1 MWTHLKTEYR
11 IKLAETMKRLGDN
24 SSNCYALIDAIN
36 PNYPIIFC
44 NEPYCQLTGYTEEE
58 LIGISYSNFF
68 QYTSEEVYRKI
79 DEKIRKGVIS
89 KFEIFHAKKGNQA
102 FQAQIECFPLQ
113 NDEYQT
119 EFIFIIVTDI
129 TYKNLS
135 KFGNDLERKMF
146 RAIERE
152 KTLFEKLTLS
162 CQFIDKSM
170 GPNIFSTIVMNV
182 EGQMYITSAIPF
194 EQSHTHLIP
203 KGMANSYYKILMKLD
218 DSKVFN
224 RHKGYPL
231 SAIHQQFA
239 HDHELES
246 CWQIPIPIYTGE
258 VIGVIT
264 IFFKVQEKPREFYN
278 KFIMKVIT
286 LIGLAYTY
294 EMKQQ
299 QIYRLAYT
307 DISTG
312 LPNRH
317 DFSRKLNNEKNGAV
331 IIIQPSDFSKF
342 VELYGRNFGDELL
355 KQLANKLSKIADVN
369 FIAQFSSS
377 TLALHVKVRDKL
389 ETEPDLRHLFER
401 VIKDELTIF
410 GNSLYISLKIGV
422 EKLNGYIS
430 INTACKN
437 AENALSNAKARG
449 GTQIVYYNKQMQED
463 LKKELVIL
471 NELVAAIKNNEF
483 TAYVQP
489 KVELYRGRIYGMEA
503 LARWNSPK
511 LGLVSP
517 ADFIPIAE
525 RAGFI
530 REIDLQILE
539 QVLSWMQ
546 QRQYNG
552 KKIVPVAVNISPEHF
567 YNPDFIDDLVA
578 LLQKYYADPHYV
590 IIEVT
595 ESLSLVNIEHAQK
608 NLIRLRSLGFQTS
621 VDDFGIGYSSL
632 SYLQRLN
639 FSELKIDRSFIM
651 KIHEQG
657 TITIVRSILQM
668 AHSLEMTSIAEGVET
683 KEQFELLKEIGCNV
697 AQGYY
702 FYKPMPL
709 ETIDENEII

>member
-1 MWTHLKTEYR
+1 MLTLSKTEYR
-11 IKLAETMKRLGDN
+11 TKLAETMKRLGDN
-24 SSNCYALIDAIN
+24 SSNCYALIDATIRD
-36 PNYPIIFC
+36 YPIQFC
-44 NEPYCQLTGYTEEE
+44 NEAYCQLTGYSEAE
-58 LIGISYSNFF
+58 LVGVSYNHFF
-68 QYTSEEVYRKI
+68 QYTSDEVFQEIEK
-79 DEKIRKGVIS
+79 KIREGQIS

-113 NDEYQT
+113 NDAYQT

-129 TYKNLS
+129 TYKKLS
-135 KFGNDLERKMF
+135 KFSNDLERKMF

-162 CQFIDKSM
+162 CQFIDKSL

-194 EQSHTHLIP
+194 ERSHTHLIP

-246 CWQIPIPIYTGE
+246 CWQIPITIYTGE

-264 IFFKVQEKPREFYN
+264 IFFQVQEKPREFYN
-278 KFIMKVIT
+278 KFLIKVIT

-317 DFSRKLNNEKNGAV
+317 DFSRKLNEEKKGAV

-355 KQLANKLSKIADVN
+355 KQLANKLLRVVAVN

-377 TLALHVKVRDKL
+377 TLALHVNEQF
-389 ETEPDLRHLFER
+389 ETEAELRQLFER
-401 VIKDELTIF
+401 VINDELTIF

-422 EKLNGYIS
+422 EKLDQNLS
-430 INTACKN
+430 INIACKN

-449 GTQIVYYNKQMQED
+449 GTQIVYYNEQMQED
-463 LKKELVIL
+463 LKKELLIL
-471 NELVAAIKNNEF
+471 NELVEAIKNKEF
-483 TAYVQP
+483 VAYVQP
-489 KVELYRGRIYGMEA
+489 KIELYRNRIYGMEA
-503 LARWNSPK
+503 LVRWNSPK
-511 LGLVSP
+511 LGFVSP

-525 RAGFI
+525 RAGLI
-530 REIDLQILE
+530 REIDMQVLEQILA
-539 QVLSWMQ
+539 WMQ
-546 QRQYNG
+546 KRQYKG

-567 YNPDFIDDLVA
+567 YHPEFIASLVE
-578 LLQKYYADPHYV
+578 LVQKYYADPHCI

-595 ESLSLVNIEHAQK
+595 ESISLVDIERAQK
-608 NLIRLRSLGFQTS
+608 NLQRLRSLGFQTS
-621 VDDFGIGYSSL
+621 VDDFGMGYSSL
-632 SYLQRLN
+632 SYLQRL
-639 FSELKIDRSFIM
+639 FFTELKIDRSFIS

-657 TITIVRSILQM
+657 TMTIVRSILQM
-668 AHSLEMTSIAEGVET
+668 ANDLQMTSIAEGIET
-683 KEQFELLKEIGCNV
+683 KEQYELLKQIGCNV

-709 ETIDENEII
+709 ELIEENEII

>member
-1 MWTHLKTEYR
+1 MWTLSKNEYR
-11 IKLAETMKRLGDN
+11 MKLAETMKRLGDN
-24 SSNCYALIDAIN
+24 SSNCYALIDALN
-36 PNYPIIFC
+36 PNYPILLC
-44 NEPYCQLTGYTEEE
+44 NDAYCKLSGYTETE
-58 LIGISYSNFF
+58 LVGIPFNNLLQYISNEG
-68 QYTSEEVYRKI
+68 YLEI
-79 DEKIRKGVIS
+79 DEKIREGVIV

-102 FQAQIECFPLQ
+102 FQAQVECFPLQ
-113 NDEYQT
+113 NDKYQT

-129 TYKNLS
+129 TYKKLS
-135 KFGNDLERKMF
+135 KFENDLERKMF

-152 KTLFEKLTLS
+152 KTLFEKLRLS
-162 CQFIDKSM
+162 CQFIDTSI
-170 GPNIFSTIVMNV
+170 GPNIFSTIVMNI
-182 EGQMYITSAIPF
+182 EEKMYITSAIPF
-194 EQSHTHLIP
+194 EKSHTHIIP

-218 DSKVFN
+218 DSKVFS

-231 SAIHQQFA
+231 SVFHQQFA
-239 HDHELES
+239 HDHGLES

-278 KFIMKVIT
+278 KFLLKVIT

-317 DFSRKLNNEKNGAV
+317 DFSRKLNNEKNGAI

-355 KQLANKLSKIADVN
+355 KQLANKLSKIVAVN

-377 TLALHVKVRDKL
+377 TLALHVNDQF
-389 ETEPDLRHLFER
+389 ETESDLRSLFER
-401 VIKDELTIF
+401 IINDELTIF
-410 GNSLYISLKIGV
+410 GNPIYISLKMGV
-422 EKLNGYIS
+422 QKLHKTIC

-449 GTQIVYYNKQMQED
+449 GAQIVYYNERMQED

-471 NELVAAIKNNEF
+471 NELVEAIKNKEF

-489 KVELYRGRIYGMEA
+489 KIELYRGRIYGMEA

-511 LGLVSP
+511 LGVVSP

-525 RAGFI
+525 RAGLI
-530 REIDLQILE
+530 REIDMQILE
-539 QVLSWMQ
+539 QILIWMQ

-567 YNPDFIDDLVA
+567 YHPEFIEGLVA
-578 LLQKYYADPHYV
+578 LVKEYYTDPQYL

-595 ESLSLVNIEHAQK
+595 ESLSLVDLERARKI
-608 NLIRLRSLGFQTS
+608 LICLRSLGFQTS

-632 SYLQRLN
+632 SYLQTLI
-639 FSELKIDRSFIM
+639 FSELKIDRSFIS

-657 TITIVRSILQM
+657 TLTIVRSILQM
-668 AHSLEMTSIAEGVET
+668 AHALNMTSIAEGVET
-683 KEQFELLKEIGCNV
+683 QEQFEQLKQIGCNV
-697 AQGYY
+697 VQGYY
-702 FYKPMPL
+702 FYNPMPL
-709 ETIDENEII
+709 EEIEKKEII

>member
-1 MWTHLKTEYR
+1 MWTLSKTEYR
-11 IKLAETMKRLGDN
+11 MKLADTMMRLGDN
-24 SSNCYALIDAIN
+24 SNNCYALIDATNI
-36 PNYPIIFC
+36 NYPILFC
-44 NEPYCQLTGYTEEE
+44 NEAYCQLTGYSEAE
-58 LIGISYSNFF
+58 LVGVSFKKFI
-68 QYTSEEVYRKI
+68 QYASVDVFRLL
-79 DEKIRKGVIS
+79 DEKVSEGCIS
-89 KFEIFHAKKGNQA
+89 KFEVFYEKKGNQA

-113 NDEYQT
+113 NDEYQS
-119 EFIFIIVTDI
+119 EFIFIIVTDT

-162 CQFIDKSM
+162 CQFIDTSM
-170 GPNIFSTIVMNV
+170 GPNIFSTIVMNID
-182 EGQMYITSAIPF
+182 GQMYITSAIPF

-203 KGMANSYYKILMKLD
+203 RGMANSYYKILMKLD
-218 DSKVFN
+218 DSKVFS

-231 SAIHQQFA
+231 SSIHQQFA
-239 HDHELES
+239 HDHDLHS

-317 DFSRKLNNEKNGAV
+317 DFSRKLSDEKTGTI

-355 KQLANKLSKIADVN
+355 KQLANKLSKISAVN
-369 FIAQFSSS
+369 LVAQFSSS
-377 TLALHVKVRDKL
+377 TLALYVSDQFDS
-389 ETEPDLRHLFER
+389 ETDLKHIFER
-401 VIKDELTIF
+401 VINEELTVF
-410 GNSLYISLKIGV
+410 GNSIHIRLKIGV
-422 EKLNGYIS
+422 EKLSENIS

-449 GTQIVYYNKQMQED
+449 GTQIVYYNQQMQED

-471 NELVAAIKNNEF
+471 NELVEAINNKEF

-489 KVELYRGRIYGMEA
+489 KIELYRGRVYGMEA
-503 LARWNSPK
+503 LARWHSPK
-511 LGLVSP
+511 LGVVSP

-525 RAGFI
+525 QAGLI
-530 REIDLQILE
+530 REIDLQIL
-539 QVLSWMQ
+539 QQILLWMQ

-552 KKIVPVAVNISPEHF
+552 KKIVPVAINISPEHF
-567 YNPDFIDDLVA
+567 YHTEFIDSLVS
-578 LLQKYYADPHYV
+578 LLQQYYVDPHYI

-595 ESLSLVNIEHAQK
+595 ESISLVDIERAQK
-608 NLIRLRSLGFQTS
+608 ILVRLRSLGFQTS

-632 SYLQRLN
+632 SYLQRLI
-639 FSELKIDRSFIM
+639 FSELKIDRSFIT
-651 KIHEQG
+651 KIDEQG
-657 TITIVRSILQM
+657 TLTIVRSILQM
-668 AHSLEMTSIAEGVET
+668 THSLEMTSVAEGIET
-683 KEQFELLKEIGCNV
+683 KEQYELLKQFGCNV

-709 ETIDENEII
+709 NVIDENEII

>member
-1 MWTHLKTEYR
+1 MWTLSKTEYR
-11 IKLAETMKRLGDN
+11 MRLAETMKRLGDN
-24 SSNCYALIDAIN
+24 SNNSYALIDATNI
-36 PNYPIIFC
+36 NYPILFC
-44 NEPYCQLTGYTEEE
+44 NEAYCQLTGYSEEE
-58 LIGISYSNFF
+58 LIGVSFRKF
-68 QYTSEEVYRKI
+68 LQYTSNDVFRLF
-79 DEKIRKGVIS
+79 DEKVNEGSIS
-89 KFEIFHAKKGNQA
+89 KFEVFHEKKGNQA

-113 NDEYQT
+113 NEEYQS
-119 EFIFIIVTDI
+119 EFIFITVTDA

-135 KFGNDLERKMF
+135 KFSNDLERKMF

-152 KTLFEKLTLS
+152 KTLFEKLTLT
-162 CQFIDKSM
+162 CQFIDTSM
-170 GPNIFSTIVMNV
+170 GPSIFSTIVMNV
-182 EGQMYITSAIPF
+182 DGQMYITSAIPF

-203 KGMANSYYKILMKLD
+203 RGMANSYYKILMKLD
-218 DSKVFN
+218 DSKVFS

-231 SAIHQQFA
+231 SSIHQQFA
-239 HDHELES
+239 HDHDLNS

-299 QIYRLAYT
+299 QILQLAYT

-317 DFSRKLNNEKNGAV
+317 DFSRKLNNEKTGAI

-355 KQLANKLSKIADVN
+355 KQLANKFSEIAAVN

-377 TLALHVKVRDKL
+377 TLALYIKDQFDTETKL
-389 ETEPDLRHLFER
+389 KHLVER
-401 VIKDELTIF
+401 VISEELTIF
-410 GNSLYISLKIGV
+410 GNSIYIRLKIGV
-422 EKLNGYIS
+422 EKFSENLS

-449 GTQIVYYNKQMQED
+449 GTQIVYYNQQMQED
-463 LKKELVIL
+463 LRKELVIL
-471 NELVAAIKNNEF
+471 NELVEAINNKEF

-489 KVELYRGRIYGMEA
+489 KIELYRGRIYGMEA
-503 LARWNSPK
+503 LARWTSPK
-511 LGLVSP
+511 LGVVSP

-525 RAGFI
+525 RAGLI
-530 REIDLQILE
+530 REIDLQILQ
-539 QVLSWMQ
+539 QVLLWMQ

-552 KKIVPVAVNISPEHF
+552 KKIVPVSVNISPEHF
-567 YNPDFIDDLVA
+567 YHTEFIDSLIS
-578 LLQKYYADPHYV
+578 LLQQYYVDPHYI

-595 ESLSLVNIEHAQK
+595 ESIGLVDIERAQK
-608 NLIRLRSLGFQTS
+608 ILVRLRSLGFQTS

-632 SYLQRLN
+632 SYLQRLI
-639 FSELKIDRSFIM
+639 FTELKIDRSFIG
-651 KIHEQG
+651 KIGEEQG
-657 TITIVRSILQM
+657 TLTIVRSILQM
-668 AHSLEMTSIAEGVET
+668 THSLEMTSVAEGIET
-683 KEQFELLKEIGCNV
+683 KEQFELLKQFGCNV

-709 ETIDENEII
+709 NVIDENDII

>member
-1 MWTHLKTEYR
+1 MWTLSKNEYR
-11 IKLAETMKRLGDN
+11 LKLAETLKRLGDN
-24 SSNCYALIDAIN
+24 SSNCYAIIDATN
-36 PNYPIIFC
+36 GDYPIQFC
-44 NEPYCQLTGYTEEE
+44 NEAYCKLTGYSESE
-58 LIGISYSNFF
+58 LVGKSYTNLL
-68 QYTSEEVYRKI
+68 QYTSDELYREI
-79 DEKIRKGVIS
+79 DERIREGEIS

-119 EFIFIIVTDI
+119 EFIFMIVTDI
-129 TYKNLS
+129 TYKKLS

-162 CQFIDKSM
+162 CQFIDKSL

-194 EQSHTHLIP
+194 EQSYTHLIP

-218 DSKVFN
+218 DSKVFS

-246 CWQIPIPIYTGE
+246 CWQIPITIYTGE

-264 IFFKVQEKPREFYN
+264 IFFETQEKPREFYD
-278 KFIMKVIT
+278 KFLMKVIT

-317 DFSRKLNNEKNGAV
+317 DFSRKLDDEKNGAV

-355 KQLANKLSKIADVN
+355 KQLANKLSRIFAVN
-369 FIAQFSSS
+369 LIAQFSSS
-377 TLALHVKVRDKL
+377 TLALHVNEKF
-389 ETEPDLRHLFER
+389 ETKADIRRLFER
-401 VIKDELTIF
+401 VINDELTIF
-410 GNSLYISLKIGV
+410 GNSIYVSLKIGV
-422 EKLNGYIS
+422 EKLNKNLS
-430 INTACKN
+430 INNACKN

-449 GTQIVYYNKQMQED
+449 GTQIVFYNETMQEE
-463 LKKELVIL
+463 LKKELLIL
-471 NELVAAIKNNEF
+471 NGLVEAIKNKEF
-483 TAYVQP
+483 IAYVQP
-489 KVELYRGRIYGMEA
+489 KIELYRDRIYGMEA

-511 LGLVSP
+511 LGVVSP

-525 RAGFI
+525 QAGLI
-530 REIDLQILE
+530 REIDMQILE
-539 QVLSWMQ
+539 QILIWMQ

-567 YNPDFIDDLVA
+567 YHPEFIDSLVA
-578 LLQKYYADPHYV
+578 LVQQYYADPHYL

-595 ESLSLVNIEHAQK
+595 ESISLVDIEHAQK
-608 NLIRLRSLGFQTS
+608 NLLRLRTLGFQTS

-632 SYLQRLN
+632 SYLQRLF
-639 FSELKIDRSFIM
+639 FSELKIDRSFIT

-657 TITIVRSILQM
+657 TLTIVRSILQI
-668 AHSLEMTSIAEGVET
+668 AHYLVMTSIAEGVET
-683 KEQFELLKEIGCNV
+683 KEHYELIKQLGCNV

-709 ETIDENEII
+709 EEIDQNEII